1 MMIGSGQSVQYGLDF
16 NSIMERD
23 GLNGVELRHLRALVA
38 IAETCSFARA
48 GERLGYAQSAVSQ
61 QIGALER
68 AVGSRLVERPGG
80 PRPVSLTE
88 AGSVLVDHAKA
99 ILARLGAARD
109 DLEALRLGDAGTVRV
124 GTFQSAGAQLLPAIL
139 LAFRSTHPGV
149 TVELSEMHSDTALLD
164 QVAAGELDCTFAAEP
179 VVSPELFEKEILI
192 EDPYVVV
199 APPTSPLAGQTSA
212 TLADL
217 AGQDLVSWQQCRCW
231 EQLERSLRSSG
242 VEPNVVFR
250 TDDNLTLQ
258 RLAGAG
264 LGHAVM
270 TELCIE
276 RGPQSGPAI
285 VLPLGDEV
293 PPRLVGLFWRRARRP
308 SPALQAF
315 VETARTVSDR
325 MTVAA
330 AA

>member
-1 MMIGSGQSVQYGLDF
+1 
-16 NSIMERD
+16 MERD
-23 GLNGVELRHLRALVA
+23 GFNGIELRHLRALLA

-68 AVGSRLVERPGG
+68 TVGTQLVDRPGG

-88 AGSVLVDHAKA
+88 AGVILVEHAKA
-99 ILARLGAARD
+99 ILARVGAARD
-109 DLEALRLGDAGTVRV
+109 DLEALQAGDAGTVRV
-124 GTFQSAGAQLLPAIL
+124 GTFQSAGARLLPAIL
-139 LAFRSTHPGV
+139 LAFRETNPGV
-149 TVELSEMHSDTALLD
+149 TVELSEEHSDSALLEL
-164 QVAAGELDCTFAAEP
+164 VAAGELDCTFAAEP
-179 VVSPELFEKEILI
+179 VITPELFESDILV
-192 EDPYVVV
+192 EDPYFAVV
-199 APPTSPLAGQTSA
+199 PPGSPLAGQDEVQV
-212 TLADL
+212 ADL
-217 AGQDLVSWQQCRCW
+217 AGHDIVAWQNCRCW
-231 EQLERSLRSSG
+231 DQLERMLRAQG

-276 RGPQSGPAI
+276 RGPGGGTAV
-285 VLPLGDEV
+285 VLPIGDEV

-315 VETARTVSDR
+315 IDTARTVSQR
-325 MTVAA
+325 MPGAAAVAA
-330 AA
+330 